1 MAILCLLCPFPSS
14 SGPPTFQRLPIFN
27 AYSYLTPKPRA
38 CRRERNK
45 MENEKKGFDEEAL
58 KQKISEVMEAI
69 NSCAD
74 PDELESIKKI
84 VKQNVPFT
92 RRGYF
97 AAAVLKMLMEKPQ
110 RKERTQKE
118 NKSERFEKKSVEKKT
133 PASIP
138 ENKEE
143 KQPKPERVIPEGAKT
158 LYLNVGKMKHLYAK
172 NLSILLQK
180 ELGITRDDIYS
191 LRVHD
196 KYSFITMSEENCNK
210 AIEKINGMDINGRV
224 AQINFSTK

>member
-1 MAILCLLCPFPSS
+1 
-14 SGPPTFQRLPIFN
+14 
-27 AYSYLTPKPRA
+27 
-38 CRRERNK
+38 

-58 KQKISEVMEAI
+58 KQKISEVMGAI
-69 NSCAD
+69 NSCTD
-74 PDELESIKKI
+74 PDELEAIKKI

-97 AAAVLKMLMEKPQ
+97 SAMVLKMLLEKPQ
-110 RKERTQKE
+110 RREKPQRE
-118 NKSERFEKKSVEKKT
+118 NRAERFEKKVVEKRNT
-133 PASIP
+133 ESPSPRAQEP
-138 ENKEE
+138 QENS
-143 KQPKPERVIPEGAKT
+143 QPKSEKVIPEGAKT
-158 LYLNVGKMKHLYAK
+158 LYMNVGKMKHLYAK

-180 ELGITRDDIYS
+180 ELGITREDIYS

>member
-1 MAILCLLCPFPSS
+1 
-14 SGPPTFQRLPIFN
+14 
-27 AYSYLTPKPRA
+27 
-38 CRRERNK
+38 

-58 KQKISEVMEAI
+58 KQKISEVMGAI
-69 NSCAD
+69 NSCTD
-74 PDELESIKKI
+74 PDELEAIKKI

-97 AAAVLKMLMEKPQ
+97 SAMVLKMLLEKPQ
-110 RKERTQKE
+110 RREKPQKE
-118 NKSERFEKKSVEKKT
+118 NRAERFEKKVVEKRNT
-133 PASIP
+133 ESPSP
-138 ENKEE
+138 RPQEPQENS
-143 KQPKPERVIPEGAKT
+143 QPKSEKVIPEGAKT

-180 ELGITRDDIYS
+180 ELGITREDIYS

-210 AIEKINGMDINGRV
+210 AIEKINVMDINGRV

>member
-1 MAILCLLCPFPSS
+1 
-14 SGPPTFQRLPIFN
+14 
-27 AYSYLTPKPRA
+27 
-38 CRRERNK
+38 

-58 KQKISEVMEAI
+58 KQKISEVMESI
-69 NSCAD
+69 NSCTD
-74 PDELESIKKI
+74 PDELESIKKT

-110 RKERTQKE
+110 RKERPQKE
-118 NKSERFEKKSVEKKT
+118 IKSERFEKKSVEKKT
-133 PASIP
+133 PSPSPSPIA

-143 KQPKPERVIPEGAKT
+143 KQPTRERVIPEGAKT

>member
-1 MAILCLLCPFPSS
+1 M
-14 SGPPTFQRLPIFN
+14 G
-27 AYSYLTPKPRA
+27 
-38 CRRERNK
+38 
-45 MENEKKGFDEEAL
+45 
-58 KQKISEVMEAI
+58 AI
-69 NSCAD
+69 NSCTD
-74 PDELESIKKI
+74 PDELEAIKKI

-97 AAAVLKMLMEKPQ
+97 SAMVLKMLLEKPQ
-110 RKERTQKE
+110 RREKPQRE
-118 NKSERFEKKSVEKKT
+118 NRAERFEKKVMEKRNT
-133 PASIP
+133 ESPSPRAQEP
-138 ENKEE
+138 QENS
-143 KQPKPERVIPEGAKT
+143 QPKSEKVIPEGAKT

-180 ELGITRDDIYS
+180 ELGITREDIYS

>member
-1 MAILCLLCPFPSS
+1 
-14 SGPPTFQRLPIFN
+14 
-27 AYSYLTPKPRA
+27 
-38 CRRERNK
+38 

-58 KQKISEVMEAI
+58 KQKISEVMESI
-69 NSCAD
+69 NSCTD

-110 RKERTQKE
+110 RKERPQKE
-118 NKSERFEKKSVEKKT
+118 IKSERFEKKSVEKKT
-133 PASIP
+133 PSPSPAPIV

-143 KQPKPERVIPEGAKT
+143 KQSTRERVIPEGAKT

>member
-1 MAILCLLCPFPSS
+1 
-14 SGPPTFQRLPIFN
+14 
-27 AYSYLTPKPRA
+27 
-38 CRRERNK
+38 

-58 KQKISEVMEAI
+58 KQKISEVMESI
-69 NSCAD
+69 NSCTD
-74 PDELESIKKI
+74 PDELESIKKT

-110 RKERTQKE
+110 RKERPQKE
-118 NKSERFEKKSVEKKT
+118 IKSERFEKKSVEKKT
-133 PASIP
+133 PSPSPAPIA

-143 KQPKPERVIPEGAKT
+143 KQPTRERVIPEGAKT

-180 ELGITRDDIYS
+180 ELGVTRDDIYS

>member
-1 MAILCLLCPFPSS
+1 
-14 SGPPTFQRLPIFN
+14 
-27 AYSYLTPKPRA
+27 
-38 CRRERNK
+38 

-58 KQKISEVMEAI
+58 KQKISEVMEVI
-69 NSCAD
+69 NSCTD
-74 PDELESIKKI
+74 PDELESIKKM
-84 VKQNVPFT
+84 P
-92 RRGYF
+92 
-97 AAAVLKMLMEKPQ
+97 
-110 RKERTQKE
+110 QKE
-118 NKSERFEKKSVEKKT
+118 IKSERFEKKSVEKKT
-133 PASIP
+133 PSPSPAPIV

-143 KQPKPERVIPEGAKT
+143 KQPTRERVIPEGAKT

>member
-1 MAILCLLCPFPSS
+1 
-14 SGPPTFQRLPIFN
+14 
-27 AYSYLTPKPRA
+27 
-38 CRRERNK
+38 

-69 NSCAD
+69 NSCTD

-110 RKERTQKE
+110 RKERPQKE
-118 NKSERFEKKSVEKKT
+118 IKSERFEKKSVEKKT
-133 PASIP
+133 PSPSPAPIA

-143 KQPKPERVIPEGAKT
+143 KQPTRERVIPEGAKT

>member
-1 MAILCLLCPFPSS
+1 
-14 SGPPTFQRLPIFN
+14 
-27 AYSYLTPKPRA
+27 
-38 CRRERNK
+38 

-58 KQKISEVMEAI
+58 KQKISEVMEVI
-69 NSCAD
+69 NSCTD
-74 PDELESIKKI
+74 PDELESIKTI

-110 RKERTQKE
+110 RKERPQKE
-118 NKSERFEKKSVEKKT
+118 IKSERFEKKSVEKKT
-133 PASIP
+133 PSPSPAPIV

-143 KQPKPERVIPEGAKT
+143 KQPTRERVIPEGAKT

>member
-1 MAILCLLCPFPSS
+1 
-14 SGPPTFQRLPIFN
+14 
-27 AYSYLTPKPRA
+27 
-38 CRRERNK
+38 

-58 KQKISEVMEAI
+58 KQKISEVMEVI
-69 NSCAD
+69 NSCTD

-97 AAAVLKMLMEKPQ
+97 AAVVLKMLMEKPQ
-110 RKERTQKE
+110 RKERPQKE
-118 NKSERFEKKSVEKKT
+118 NKSERLEKKSVEKKT
-133 PASIP
+133 SSPSPAP
-138 ENKEE
+138 
-143 KQPKPERVIPEGAKT
+143 IPEGAKT

>member
-1 MAILCLLCPFPSS
+1 
-14 SGPPTFQRLPIFN
+14 
-27 AYSYLTPKPRA
+27 
-38 CRRERNK
+38 

-69 NSCAD
+69 NSCTD

-118 NKSERFEKKSVEKKT
+118 NKSERFEKKSVEKKI

-143 KQPKPERVIPEGAKT
+143 KQPKLERVIPEGAKT

>member
-1 MAILCLLCPFPSS
+1 
-14 SGPPTFQRLPIFN
+14 
-27 AYSYLTPKPRA
+27 
-38 CRRERNK
+38 

-58 KQKISEVMEAI
+58 KQKISEVMESI
-69 NSCAD
+69 NSCTD
-74 PDELESIKKI
+74 PDELESIKKT

-110 RKERTQKE
+110 RKERPQKE
-118 NKSERFEKKSVEKKT
+118 IKSERFEKKSVEKKT
-133 PASIP
+133 PSPSPAPIA

-143 KQPKPERVIPEGAKT
+143 KQPTRERVIPEGAKT

-172 NLSILLQK
+172 SLSILLQK

>member
-1 MAILCLLCPFPSS
+1 
-14 SGPPTFQRLPIFN
+14 
-27 AYSYLTPKPRA
+27 
-38 CRRERNK
+38 

-58 KQKISEVMEAI
+58 KQKISEVMEVI
-69 NSCAD
+69 NSCTD

-97 AAAVLKMLMEKPQ
+97 AAAVMKMLMEKPQ
-110 RKERTQKE
+110 RKERPQKE
-118 NKSERFEKKSVEKKT
+118 IKSERFEKKSVEKKT
-133 PASIP
+133 PSPSPAPIV

-143 KQPKPERVIPEGAKT
+143 KQPTRERVIPEGAKT

>member
-1 MAILCLLCPFPSS
+1 
-14 SGPPTFQRLPIFN
+14 
-27 AYSYLTPKPRA
+27 
-38 CRRERNK
+38 

-58 KQKISEVMEAI
+58 KQKISEVMESI
-69 NSCAD
+69 NSCTD

-97 AAAVLKMLMEKPQ
+97 AAVVLKMLMEKPQ
-110 RKERTQKE
+110 RKERPQKE

-133 PASIP
+133 SSPSPAPIA

-143 KQPKPERVIPEGAKT
+143 KQPTRERVIPEGAKT